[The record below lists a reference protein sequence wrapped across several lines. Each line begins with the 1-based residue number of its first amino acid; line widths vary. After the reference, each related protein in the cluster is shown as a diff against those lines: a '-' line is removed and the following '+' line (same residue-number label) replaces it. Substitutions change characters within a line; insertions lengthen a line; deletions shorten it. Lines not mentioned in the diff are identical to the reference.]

1 MKLKIIFFILLICI
15 YKISSINVLFFLI
28 GTNQFERHIFEY
40 LAQQLALRHH
50 SVVTIKPILIPEEPR
65 LVKPKLHMVK
75 EKLLKNMLSKEK
87 YEPLIKVGSIVPWK
101 KVYEYEEMD
110 EPYWIAHNASC
121 DKMLN
126 SNLMDVI
133 KKEEIDV
140 AIVYSKNPCQLGLL
154 HVLGL
159 PYIYFDLD
167 GLTDE
172 TIIASSIP
180 WNLNIELSHCPI
192 SHIIKSPLLRKFT
205 NGLCLTRQFLIQ
217 SGIERLSRFL
227 SKQYDKLDGEI
238 SRLFASDYEIKKRFS
253 TFPDVNILKR
263 NAELYFI
270 NTDILLEN
278 NLALPLNVIPV
289 GGLHIDHVKPLFY
302 PWNTTISSAKDGVIV
317 VSFGSQAIIKG
328 IKSELFK
335 PLYNVLSKL
344 TTYRIYWRLGPEY
357 EELGIEMDKVPSHIN
372 ITTFIPQNDLLAQK
386 KTKLFITN
394 GGISSIMESIFHGVP
409 MIGIPLYGVNRQN
422 LYKMKNKGL
431 GLVIEKADVTEKYL
445 MKCIKNVLENNKYS
459 LTVKDMS
466 KAIKSRSES
475 SFQRALYYIEY
486 VGKYNGGKFLK
497 NKNKLENFISQIHPF
512 VFVVIIFIIIIFI
525 KLTLAFMWYIKI
537 KLKKQETG
545 MITKIFDKKKKE

>member
-1 MKLKIIFFILLICI
+1 MKLKLLLFLITLCI
-15 YKISSINVLFFLI
+15 SQISTINVLFFLI

-75 EKLLKNMLSKEK
+75 EKILKNIVSKER
-87 YEPLIKVGSIVPWK
+87 YEALIKIGSDVPWRME
-101 KVYEYEEMD
+101 YEYEAMD
-110 EPYWIAHNASC
+110 EPYWNAHNASC

-154 HVLGL
+154 HVLGI
-159 PYIYFDLD
+159 PFIYFDLD

-172 TIIASSIP
+172 TLIASSIP

-192 SHIIKSPLLRKFT
+192 THSIKNQLLRKFV
-205 NGLCLTRQFLIQ
+205 NGLCLTRQLLIQ
-217 SGIERLSRFL
+217 SGIQRLSRFL
-227 SKQYDKLDGEI
+227 SKQYDKLDGEVGN
-238 SRLFASDYEIKKRFS
+238 LFGSDYEIKKRFT
-253 TFPDVNILKR
+253 TFPDVNTLKR
-263 NAELYFI
+263 DAELYFI
-270 NTDILLEN
+270 NTDILLES

-302 PWNTTISSAKDGVIV
+302 PWNTTIASAKSGVIV
-317 VSFGSQAIIKG
+317 VSFGTQATING
-328 IKSELFK
+328 IKPQLFK

-372 ITTFIPQNDLLAQK
+372 ITTFVPQNDLLAQK

-394 GGISSIMESIFHGVP
+394 GGMSSIIESIFHGVP
-409 MIGIPLYGVNRQN
+409 MVGIPLYGVNRQN
-422 LYKMKNKGL
+422 LYKMRNKGL
-431 GLVIEKADVTEKYL
+431 GLVVEKEDINEGKL
-445 MKCIKNVLENNKYS
+445 MKSIKSVLENNKYS
-459 LTVKDMS
+459 ITVKDMS
-466 KAIKSRSES
+466 KAMKSRSENA
-475 SFQRALYYIEY
+475 FDRALYYIEH
-486 VGKYNGGKFLK
+486 VGRHRGAKFLK
-497 NKNKLENFISQIHPF
+497 QKSTFEKFISQIH
-512 VFVVIIFIIIIFI
+512 VYVVIFIIITIIIITKFM
-525 KLTLAFMWYIKI
+525 TTFMWYIMSKF
-537 KLKKQETG
+537 KRQQTG
-545 MITKIFDKKKKE
+545 MITKMSGKRKKD